1 MSSVWPT
8 SGGSHGPL
16 GGWPNVPARERGDT
30 AGPGEDLDDPGQDLL
45 FQQSQRLGVPGL
57 SGLLRLPC
65 WSGLRGVSA
74 GMVVPGAQADQVVEC
89 CGVQLAGD
97 HRDDHRVTRDR
108 AGRVAGQPGP
118 AIRRSGRCGGAV
130 SGPPA
135 GLGN

>member
-16 GGWPNVPARERGDT
+16 SGWPNVPARERGDT
-30 AGPGEDLDDPGQDLL
+30 AGPGDDLDDPGQDLL

-57 SGLLRLPC
+57 SGLRCPSGLCCLSGLLRLPC
-65 WSGLRGVSA
+65 WSGLRGVGA

-118 AIRRSGRCGGAV
+118 AI
-130 SGPPA
+130 
-135 GLGN
+135 